1 MVLGLGAVLEGSSSV
16 SVPLAHVNGVQ
27 LCGLPGPQVER
38 RAGWNSSLS
47 EAAAKYLKNE
57 FFDRK

>member
-1 MVLGLGAVLEGSSSV
+1 VACQVRKE
-16 SVPLAHVNGVQ
+16 NG
-27 LCGLPGPQVER
+27 GP
-38 RAGWNSSLS
+38 AGIQSLS